1 MIADTDNTIRCTP
14 RHTAASVDYA
24 MSQGIQI
31 FMRTGLDGNR
41 GEGAWEMKGSVH
53 EGDRQAMM
61 RENKISKEAAV
72 DNDSEGKGK

>member
-1 MIADTDNTIRCTP
+1 
-14 RHTAASVDYA
+14 
-24 MSQGIQI
+24 
-31 FMRTGLDGNR
+31 MRTGLDGNR

-53 EGDRQAMM
+53 EDDRQAMM